1 MRISSESI
9 SIIKK
14 VTKTLYPDESIMLFG
29 SRADD
34 RKKGGDIDL
43 FIKAKKQYS
52 LQNKLNFL
60 AKLEKKDIKRKVDL
74 VIENPNSEEKLI
86 YQTVKKHGIKL

>member
-14 VTKTLYPDESIMLFG
+14 VTKTLYPDESILLFG
-29 SRADD
+29 SRVDD

-43 FIKAKKQYS
+43 FIKATKQYS

-60 AKLEKKDIKRKVDL
+60 AELEKKGIKRKVDL

-86 YQTVKKHGIKL
+86 YQTAKKHGIKL